1 MANRYEGTGNKHK
14 DFETKSSGAGFNP
27 WAGIVGNE
35 EFNPFTGNLQMKQG
49 EGLSSFRNRIAE
61 QIKTSQ
67 SGMDTI
73 LDPTR
78 QAGAIGEIAKGLTTG
93 ISGDQAA
100 GQAVEDVDQQFAGQ
114 EKALQLRQSRMGI
127 DPSQGASI
135 TGQRQQRIA
144 QASARA
150 GAMQSARRGAEQS
163 NMNQFQNNLGLGANL
178 VGRQTEFQLQQ
189 GQKSLRQLQGQ
200 GAGAERKIT
209 NAKFAAGRNQSSMA
223 LTQNLYDKE
232 KRNLSNLSGKD
243 KAKSEDRMAQM
254 RNAMESLRQDAGDNR
269 TLLNG
274 GSARAANYTDMA
286 ETRLRRQS
294 NSRGAG
300 HYNSQSGQFVRS
312 GSSQNSNS
320 GKPASGPANP
330 MSPMQMGG

>member
-1 MANRYEGTGNKHK
+1 MASNQIKSQGKQRY
-14 DFETKSSGAGFNP
+14 NP
-27 WAGIVGNE
+27 FTQVQGSE
-35 EFNPFTGNLQMKQG
+35 DFNPFSGNFNMKSG
-49 EGLSSFRNRIAE
+49 EGLNSFRSRLAS
-61 QIKTSQ
+61 QIKTAQ
-67 SGMDTI
+67 TGMNNV

-114 EKALQLRQSRMGI
+114 EKAMQLRQSRMGI

-189 GQKSLRQLQGQ
+189 GQQSLQQLQGQ
-200 GAGAERKIT
+200 GRVVEGMQVGIQNRQRVLAVRQAQAQKLISNKDGGLQGYKNSEDFNKARAGAKAFFNRSISDK
-209 NAKFAAGRNQSSMA
+209 NSYGQSSMKA
-223 LTQNLYDKE
+223 KLEGGAYNQTPSQIATSDYKGPVPTPWSSTVN
-232 KRNLSNLSGKD
+232 NLSATRPKN
-243 KAKSEDRMAQM
+243 QV
-254 RNAMESLRQDAGDNR
+254 NR
-269 TLLNG
+269 I
-274 GSARAANYTDMA
+274 
-286 ETRLRRQS
+286 
-294 NSRGAG
+294 
-300 HYNSQSGQFVRS
+300 
-312 GSSQNSNS
+312 
-320 GKPASGPANP
+320 
-330 MSPMQMGG
+330 

>member
-1 MANRYEGTGNKHK
+1 MASNQIKSQGKQRY
-14 DFETKSSGAGFNP
+14 NP
-27 WAGIVGNE
+27 FTQVQGSE
-35 EFNPFTGNLQMKQG
+35 DFNPFSGNFNMKSG
-49 EGLSSFRNRIAE
+49 EGLNSFRSRLAS
-61 QIKTSQ
+61 QIKTAQ
-67 SGMDTI
+67 TGMNNV

-114 EKALQLRQSRMGI
+114 EKAMQLRQSRMGI

-189 GQKSLRQLQGQ
+189 GQQSLQQLQGQ
-200 GAGAERKIT
+200 GRVVEGMQVGIQNQQRALAVRQAQAQKLLANNGGGLQGYKNSEDFNKARAGAKAFLNRSYSDKHSY
-209 NAKFAAGRNQSSMA
+209 GQSSMKA
-223 LTQNLYDKE
+223 KLEGGAYNQTPSQIATSDYKGPVPTPWSSTVN
-232 KRNLSNLSGKD
+232 NLSATRPKN
-243 KAKSEDRMAQM
+243 QV
-254 RNAMESLRQDAGDNR
+254 NR
-269 TLLNG
+269 I
-274 GSARAANYTDMA
+274 
-286 ETRLRRQS
+286 
-294 NSRGAG
+294 
-300 HYNSQSGQFVRS
+300 
-312 GSSQNSNS
+312 
-320 GKPASGPANP
+320 
-330 MSPMQMGG
+330 